1 MFKIPLKEGVIKR
14 SFTHFIPPTE
24 LYNDQ
29 TGVIV
34 QVHSEVNITP
44 LKAPNFKKDM
54 VLVPYHLSAHE
65 DASRVGIQRGIY
77 LSEKWEGFKTISI
90 PRIFDKDDFIRVMG
104 EDYSR
109 GYQFVLPH
117 EVKIRVLQKYNLV
130 DLIRSIIERSSN
142 AGAILYFFATDQTLW
157 SSSMELI
164 FDLQRYVLRF
174 NSSSHLSS
182 VTNAKYRLST
192 KEEVEA
198 IYQSNNPQQASGFFS
213 LTQRDSTR
221 LHIEHSVATNRFF
234 RKPDG
239 YISNDLEI
247 SEAVRIYYVI
257 EE

>member
-1 MFKIPLKEGVIKR
+1 MFKIPLKDGTIKR
-14 SFTHFIPPTE
+14 SFSHFLPPVE
-24 LYNDQ
+24 LYNNQ

-34 QVHSEVNITP
+34 QVHSEVNVTP

-54 VLVPYHLSAHE
+54 ALVPYHLSARE

-77 LSEKWEGFKTISI
+77 LSEKWKGFKTISL
-90 PRIFDKDDFIRVMG
+90 PRSFDKDTFVQVMN

-130 DLIRSIIERSSN
+130 GLIRSIIEQSSN
-142 AGAILYFFATDQTLW
+142 ANAVLYFFAIDQSLW
-157 SSSMELI
+157 TSSSDLI
-164 FDLQRYVLRF
+164 FDLQKSVLKF
-174 NSSSHLSS
+174 NSSSHLSR

-198 IYQSNNPQQASGFFS
+198 IYQSDNPQQASGFFY
-213 LTQRDSTR
+213 LTRGDLTR
-221 LHIEHSVATNRFF
+221 LQMKHSVATNRFF
-234 RKPDG
+234 RKSDD